1 MSKFKIVQDAPES
14 VQKDEYVIDR
24 PSFIEEIQAHAS
36 KQPKNGLT
44 GAYHLRNITD
54 SIAQNYDP
62 ENMTAFSV
70 KVHLFEGR
78 PYSSDKELN
87 KIVVEMLDMCCPGVF
102 AKYLEKKI
110 KTRPKGTK
118 LVYYVD
124 FGVENAEELFYKNGF
139 TEQEQEPKKTVGKP
153 AITNAQAKELKK
165 QNENN

>member
-1 MSKFKIVQDAPES
+1 MSKFTIVQDAPQT

-24 PSFIEEIQAHAS
+24 PSFVEEIKAHTS

-78 PYSSDKELN
+78 PYSSEKELN
-87 KIVVEMLDMCCPGVF
+87 KIVVEMLDMCYPAIF
-102 AKYLEKKI
+102 EKYLEKKI

-124 FGVENAEELFYKNGF
+124 FGVDNAQELFYNNGLS
-139 TEQEQEPKKTVGKP
+139 EKEPEPKKVVGKP
-153 AITNAQAKELKK
+153 AVTKEQAEELKK
-165 QNENN
+165 QKENE